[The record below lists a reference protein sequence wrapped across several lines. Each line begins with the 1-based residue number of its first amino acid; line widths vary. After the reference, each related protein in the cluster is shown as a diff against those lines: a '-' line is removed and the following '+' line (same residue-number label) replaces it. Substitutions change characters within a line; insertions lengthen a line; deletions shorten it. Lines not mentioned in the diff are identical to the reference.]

1 MFVKV
6 RTQGGRLK
14 TTSVKGAGYAATLI
28 AILLLAGCATG
39 ERTDTQTS
47 MRGAAAEYCKS
58 IGGQTEVQETRLGSG
73 RYCRLPGGQLEN
85 EWMLYRSERLDND

>member
-6 RTQGGRLK
+6 GSQGTRLNFP
-14 TTSVKGAGYAATLI
+14 SGGGAGYAATLV

-39 ERTDTQTS
+39 ERADSQTS
-47 MRGAAAEYCKS
+47 MRGAAAEYCES
-58 IGGQTEVQETRLGSG
+58 IGGQTEVQETHLGSG

>member
-6 RTQGGRLK
+6 RSQGSRLK
-14 TTSVKGAGYAATLI
+14 ALSVKGSGYTVTLV

-39 ERTDTQTS
+39 ERVDSQTS

-58 IGGQTEVQETRLGSG
+58 IAGQTEVQETRLGSG